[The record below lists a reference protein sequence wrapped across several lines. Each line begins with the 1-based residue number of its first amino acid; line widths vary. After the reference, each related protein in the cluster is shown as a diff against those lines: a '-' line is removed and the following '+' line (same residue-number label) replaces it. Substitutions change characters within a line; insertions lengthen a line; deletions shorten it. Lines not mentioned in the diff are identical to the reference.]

1 MSRERRDCVFPEE
14 SDADHPPAMPRRYAL
29 IAGGSGVVGRALA
42 RTLHADPDWGV
53 IALSR
58 SAAGSAGYRTLAAD
72 LSNTRQLDNQRPTL
86 ACVTHLL
93 YCARA
98 SHSMA
103 VRESVDD
110 NVVMLRNLLD
120 ALEQS
125 APHLAH
131 VHIVQGSKVYGSD
144 LGPYRT
150 PARES
155 DPRVT
160 PSNWYY
166 AQEDLLVARSR
177 DRAWTWSASRPHGV
191 CEGTQA
197 IGRSLANMI
206 GVWAAIRQELGLPF
220 SFPGSQTG
228 FDAIYQSVDADL
240 LAHAIRF
247 IVTTP
252 ACANR
257 VFNVTNGDYVRWRHL
272 WPAFAAFFGTA
283 SGPVETLSLADWM
296 TDKADVW
303 DAVVA
308 RHGLLPRPLEQA
320 AVWPYADF
328 NFHRGYD
335 VMSSTIALRQAGFAG
350 CMDTEAM
357 FLAHLERFRAQR
369 AIP

>member
-1 MSRERRDCVFPEE
+1 
-14 SDADHPPAMPRRYAL
+14 MPHHCAL
-29 IAGGSGVVGRALA
+29 IAGASGVVGRALV
-42 RTLHADPDWGV
+42 RTLRADPEWDV

-58 SAAGSAGYRTLAAD
+58 STGDGAGHRTLAAD
-72 LSNTRQLDNQRPTL
+72 LSDISQLDDQRPSF
-86 ACVTHLL
+86 APVTHLL

-98 SHSMA
+98 AHSMA
-103 VRESVDD
+103 ARESVDD

-120 ALEQS
+120 VLERS
-125 APHLAH
+125 APRLTH

-166 AQEDLLVARSR
+166 AQEDLLVERSR

-197 IGRSLANMI
+197 IARSLANMI
-206 GVWAAIRQELGLPF
+206 GVWAAIRREMSLPF
-220 SFPGSQTG
+220 TFPGTQAG
-228 FDAIYQSVDADL
+228 FDALYQSVDADL
-240 LAHAIRF
+240 LARAIRF

-257 VFNVTNGDYVRWRHL
+257 VFNVTNGDYVRWRNL
-272 WPAFAAFFGTA
+272 WPALAGFFRLEP
-283 SGPVETLSLADWM
+283 GPVETLSLADWM
-296 TDKADVW
+296 ADKSPVW

-308 RHGLLPRPLEQA
+308 RGGLLPRPLAQA

-328 NFHRGYD
+328 NFRRGYD
-335 VMSSTIALRQAGFAG
+335 VMSSTIALRQAGFAE
-350 CMDTEAM
+350 CMDTETM
-357 FLAHLERFRAQR
+357 FLAHLSRFREQR
-369 AIP
+369 ALP